1 MKKIGGSCFR
11 TKGKPR
17 LEELSDKFHSSK
29 SSAESKSVTESSGF
43 DSKARIMVS
52 WSGRKRTSSILIL
65 LTTVGKRVN
74 NLAKEQW
81 FDCTIRRSIV
91 EKPINFPPLPL
102 PQLSV
107 SHHFDK
113 REGWK
118 GSYTLFIVKLR
129 SNVRFQWREIGG
141 WTRKASKRMS
151 DESRLT
157 TTPRYFFNFS
167 HPPPFR
173 FETSETRPSEI

>member
-81 FDCTIRRSIV
+81 FDCTIRWSIV

-107 SHHFDK
+107 SHHFDSGRGEKEVTHYSSWNFAPTSVSNEERSGDEREK
-113 REGWK
+113 RRNEC
-118 GSYTLFIVKLR
+118 
-129 SNVRFQWREIGG
+129 
-141 WTRKASKRMS
+141 RMN
-151 DESRLT
+151 RV
-157 TTPRYFFNFS
+157 
-167 HPPPFR
+167 
-173 FETSETRPSEI
+173 